1 MSDNHPRLL
10 VTGASGQLGRLVVE
24 RVVARVGAARVVAL
38 VRDADK
44 GAAFAAQGVEVRL
57 GDYERPDSLAAAVQG
72 IDRVLLISSND
83 LAHRRAQHRA
93 VIAAAVAASV
103 SFIAYTSV
111 LHAPTSPL
119 GLAADHR
126 DTEAALAES
135 GVPHAFLRNGWYT
148 ENYLGA
154 IAPAL
159 AHGVVLGSSGEGRI
173 SAAPRADYAAA
184 AAAVMAEGAS
194 GAFELAGDGAFTM
207 AEFAATLARLSGKP
221 VVYKDLP
228 QAEYEAALAGAGLPA
243 PFAALV
249 ADSSAA
255 AAGGTLFDASGTL
268 SRLIGQPTTP
278 LAETLAAALAAG

>member
-1 MSDNHPRLL
+1 MSDNQPRIL

-24 RVVARVGAARVVAL
+24 RLVARVGAARVVAL
-38 VRDADK
+38 VRSADK
-44 GAAFAAQGVEVRL
+44 GAVFASQGVEVRL
-57 GDYERPDSLAAAVQG
+57 GDYDRPEALGTALQG
-72 IDRVLLISSND
+72 IGRLLLISSND
-83 LAHRRAQHRA
+83 LAHRQAQHRA
-93 VIAAAVAASV
+93 VIAAAVAAGV

-135 GVPHAFLRNGWYT
+135 GVAHAVLRNGWYT
-148 ENYLGA
+148 ENYLGT

-159 AHGVVLGSSGEGRI
+159 VHGAVLGSSGAGRI
-173 SAAPRADYAAA
+173 SAAPRADYAEAA
-184 AAAVMAEGAS
+184 AVVMAEGRG

-207 AEFAATLARLSGKP
+207 AEFAETLARLAGKP
-221 VVYKDLP
+221 VVYTDLP

-243 PFAALV
+243 PFATLV

-255 AAGGTLFDASGTL
+255 AAGDTLYDASGTL
-268 SRLIGQPTTP
+268 SRLIGRPTVP
-278 LAETLAAALAAG
+278 LAETLAAVLAAG